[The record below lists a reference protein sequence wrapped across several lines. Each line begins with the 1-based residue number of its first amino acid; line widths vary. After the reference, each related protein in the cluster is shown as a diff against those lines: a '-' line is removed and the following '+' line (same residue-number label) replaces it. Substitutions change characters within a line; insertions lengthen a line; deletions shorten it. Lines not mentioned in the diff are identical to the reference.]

1 MARAQAVGRQTR
13 MIESDSGFMWSRLS
27 WSNLKPFILPPRPMF
42 KWLIAI
48 FITVFIAG
56 IVLPR
61 LAAFLRIGRLPG
73 DLRVRWRGR
82 EYSFPFATT
91 VVLSLLAGLIVNFL

>member
-1 MARAQAVGRQTR
+1 
-13 MIESDSGFMWSRLS
+13 
-27 WSNLKPFILPPRPMF
+27 MF

-56 IVLPR
+56 VVLPR
-61 LAAFLRIGRLPG
+61 LTAFLRIGRLPG
-73 DLRVRWRGR
+73 DLRVRWRSR

-91 VVLSLLAGLIVNFL
+91 VVLSLLAGLILHFL